1 MIVRLCALLATAVGL
16 GIVGLAVFQTVRAPE
31 RLAVVEISPSD
42 VVVDREQ
49 GTAPADL
56 RITNLGRN
64 PVRCVGLG
72 LDCIGASHF
81 RISSGSLHTMIE
93 PGTTHTI
100 TCNVSCSIDREVA
113 FDVRV
118 YLADAQMTWETVLS
132 VTTQC
137 QPATDDQPQDP

>member
-1 MIVRLCALLATAVGL
+1 MILRFCALLATAVGL
-16 GIVGLAVFQTVRAPE
+16 GIVGLAVFLTVRAPE

-42 VVVDREQ
+42 VVVDRKL

-72 LDCIGASHF
+72 LDCSGATYFHF
-81 RISSGSLHTMIE
+81 SSGSLHTVIE

-100 TCNVSCSIDREVA
+100 TCNVSCPVDREVA

-132 VTTQC
+132 VTAKC
-137 QPATDDQPQDP
+137 QPTSDGKPQEP